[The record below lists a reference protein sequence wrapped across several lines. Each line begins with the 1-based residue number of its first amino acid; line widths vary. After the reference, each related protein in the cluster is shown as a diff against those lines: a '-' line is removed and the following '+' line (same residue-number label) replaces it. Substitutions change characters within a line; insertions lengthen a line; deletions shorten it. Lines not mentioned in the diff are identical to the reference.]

1 MLQFE
6 ELKRR
11 LDAHQQA
18 LSALGDSLG
27 LPRLR
32 EEVEMLELKSAEPGF
47 WDDMQNAQKITQ
59 RMAGL
64 KAKDESYQK
73 LCARC
78 EDAAALIELGDEAE
92 DLSLVDEIEGELD
105 QVQAAIETQSLR
117 DSTHGITA

>member
-6 ELKRR
+6 ELSRQLSGQR
-11 LDAHQQA
+11 QA
-18 LSALGDSLG
+18 LTELGDSLG
-27 LPRLR
+27 LERLR

-47 WDDMQNAQKITQ
+47 WDDMANAQKVTQ

-73 LCARC
+73 LCSRC

-92 DLSLVDEIEGELD
+92 DLSLIEEI
-105 QVQAAIETQSLR
+105 QAEIDPGWSP
-117 DSTHGITA
+117 